1 VSCNRTHALSLL
13 YGAILVVSL
22 QLLPSGCKPGESP
35 ELSQEIKSLRKLT
48 AKQESVIVSLQE
60 GNKVMQQQINLL
72 NGELRDAK
80 KETDRAEAERKAL
93 AAKLEAQTTAN
104 KRLTSESQRLAAKKA
119 QAVPIMRIE
128 DKSGQS
134 EDLPHSLA
142 AVSQAVERALSRNGY
157 TVKVS
162 VKAEEK
168 AVYITERKVSAPAS
182 LEVPG
187 FRNQYLVS
195 LQTLPANGT
204 KLSVKADFEKM
215 LQGGRI
221 LTAGAEE
228 TAEIEKRL
236 ITEISKT
243 VAPPG
248 KI

>member
-1 VSCNRTHALSLL
+1 MSCYRTHTLSLL
-13 YGAILVVSL
+13 YGAVLVVSL
-22 QLLPSGCKPGESP
+22 QFLPSGCKPSESP

-80 KETDRAEAERKAL
+80 EETDRAEAERKAL

-104 KRLTSESQRLAAKKA
+104 KRLTSESQRLAAKNA

-142 AVSQAVERALSRNGY
+142 AVSKAVEQALSRNGY

-162 VKAEEK
+162 VKTEEK
-168 AVYITERKVSAPAS
+168 AVYVTERKVSAPAS

-215 LQGGRI
+215 AQGGRI

-236 ITEISKT
+236 IAEISKT
-243 VAPPG
+243 AAPPG